1 MEAKM
6 NIHDVAKKS
15 GLSVVTVSRVLNNL
29 PSVREANRQ
38 KVLKAMEEL
47 NYQPNSAARS
57 LVRGKTG
64 VIGMSI
70 TNFNDSFYDRVI
82 RVVNRKLAAQGY
94 F

>member
-1 MEAKM
+1 M

-57 LVRGKTG
+57 LVRAKRESSGCRLPTLTTLSMTG
-64 VIGMSI
+64 L
-70 TNFNDSFYDRVI
+70 F
-82 RVVNRKLAAQGY
+82 AW
-94 F
+94 

>member
-1 MEAKM
+1 M